1 MFTEFIDPVT
11 IPDFVLYSKISQSS
25 DVIVDLNG
33 TFKESK
39 VNVFKP
45 TFEILW
51 VPFKLLSTKIISE

>member
-11 IPDFVLYSKISQSS
+11 IPDFVLYFKISQSS

-45 TFEILW
+45 TFEIL
-51 VPFKLLSTKIISE
+51 